1 MIWLIGMMG
10 SGKSTVGRRL
20 SEELDTSFMDSDAE
34 VELASGMTVRE
45 LWERQGESALR
56 DAETAVV
63 RRLAAEA
70 DGIVATGGGVVLDHR
85 NVEAMRSSGTV
96 VWLRADAAVLADRI
110 TGTARPLLDGGDTF
124 TLLRTILDARTELYE
139 EAAHAIV
146 DTDEMSVEQTVRS
159 ILRTAP

>member
-56 DAETAVV
+56 EAETEVV

-70 DGIVATGGGVVLDHR
+70 DGIVATGGGVVLDNR

>member
-1 MIWLIGMMG
+1 MDTEGL
-10 SGKSTVGRRL
+10 RR
-20 SEELDTSFMDSDAE
+20 
-34 VELASGMTVRE
+34 
-45 LWERQGESALR
+45 
-56 DAETAVV
+56 AVV

-70 DGIVATGGGVVLDHR
+70 DGIVATGGGVVLDNR